1 MKTEY
6 AKLMDAAYA
15 RSGCQPVPGS
25 HEDSAMAYFKGCWL
39 HQDAYECVVDD
50 LAKSK
55 ALRAAL
61 LTRYPALDI
70 DWSGTRIALD
80 LMEPLAMALLVDF
93 VLCHDDLYPD
103 TASLNV
109 LYGAIADEVDA
120 VLARTPDMPE
130 HPGCIDMG
138 ADSYIDRA
146 GLAAG
151 LAWLRA
157 HIAAGEAAG

>member
-6 AKLMDAAYA
+6 AKLRDAAYA
-15 RSGCQPVPGS
+15 RLGRQPVPERY
-25 HEDSAMAYFKGCWL
+25 EDSAMAYFGAGWL
-39 HQDAYECVVDD
+39 YQDGYISVVDD
-50 LAKSK
+50 LAESE
-55 ALRAAL
+55 ALRTAL

-70 DWSGTRIALD
+70 DWSCTRMALD
-80 LMEPLAMALLVDF
+80 LMEPLSMALLVDF

-130 HPGCIDMG
+130 HPGWIDMG
-138 ADSYIDRA
+138 ADSYVDRA